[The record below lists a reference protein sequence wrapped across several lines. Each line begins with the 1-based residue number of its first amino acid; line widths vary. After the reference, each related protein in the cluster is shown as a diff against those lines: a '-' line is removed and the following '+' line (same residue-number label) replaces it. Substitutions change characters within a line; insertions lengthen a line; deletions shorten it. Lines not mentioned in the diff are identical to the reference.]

1 MVSCPGRHYEAGT
14 EKGFCGSK
22 IKLCDGS
29 RYIIVD
35 DAKRICNVWDNG
47 KCRPGDVCGESEP
60 EHPDS
65 GSDLDQ
71 PDSGSG
77 SDSDSESSDL
87 KKRGDKTDTDV
98 EDTEDFNITMIV
110 ISVVIIL
117 LIVGA
122 LAFTLKK
129 KKKGGG
135 GGFKIDSY
143 MIPIIVIFVVWFLI
157 SLIF

>member
-22 IKLCDGS
+22 EKLCDGS

-35 DAKRICNVWDNG
+35 GAKRICNVWDNG

-60 EHPDS
+60 EPPDS

-77 SDSDSESSDL
+77 SDSDSESSDSKED
-87 KKRGDKTDTDV
+87 KKDTDV